1 MLLAL
6 LWLYYIT
13 FWPVSKTFFS
23 TPLEVVARFFFAAF
37 GGGERGER
45 ARTPRAPPRGG
56 CHLQPCFHTR
66 VTRQTIG
73 SGELQRI
80 FLLATPL
87 SYQGE
92 SAAGREEKMRGHLA
106 LLQGAAAPC
115 NPAFRQGENGSVTR
129 ASHGY
134 ADGSRHALYR
144 SHARHGGRGEIGG
157 TIGTEYPAQLE

>member
-37 GGGERGER
+37 GGGGRGER

-56 CHLQPCFHTR
+56 CPLQPRFHTR

-73 SGELQRI
+73 SRELQRL

-87 SYQGE
+87 SSQGE
-92 SAAGREEKMRGHLA
+92 SPAAGSGHI
-106 LLQGAAAPC
+106 P
-115 NPAFRQGENGSVTR
+115 
-129 ASHGY
+129 
-134 ADGSRHALYR
+134 RHLPPR
-144 SHARHGGRGEIGG
+144 
-157 TIGTEYPAQLE
+157 